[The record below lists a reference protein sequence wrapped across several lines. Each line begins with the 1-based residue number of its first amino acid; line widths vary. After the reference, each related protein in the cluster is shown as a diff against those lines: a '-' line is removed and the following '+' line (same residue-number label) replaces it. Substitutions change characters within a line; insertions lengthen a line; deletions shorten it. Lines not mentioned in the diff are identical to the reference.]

1 MDGNGRWAQQ
11 RRLPRI
17 AGHRKGASSLE
28 AVLKAAHQ
36 MGIRYMT
43 LYAFSVENWQRPE
56 REVTALMRMLEEFL
70 KKAKQQLIKNRICLK
85 MIGQLEGLP
94 LSVQTL
100 LKDLILLSSDYN
112 AFTLILAL
120 NYGAR
125 TEIIDAIKAYSQA
138 VAAGRETLD
147 VLNWNHFSR
156 YLYTDGIPDPDL
168 VIRTSGEKRLSNF
181 LLAQCAYS
189 ELYFTDTLWPDFGP
203 REFHQAIEHYCHR
216 QRRFGKTSA
225 QVAMPAVK
233 PQPHLV

>member
-56 REVTALMRMLEEFL
+56 KEVTALMRMLEEFL

-94 LSVQTL
+94 LSIQTL
-100 LKDLILLSSDYN
+100 LKDLIVLSSGYDT
-112 AFTLILAL
+112 FTLILAL

-125 TEIIDAIKAYSQA
+125 TEIIDAIKAYAQA
-138 VAAGRETLD
+138 VAAGSETFD
-147 VLNWNHFSR
+147 VLNWDHFSR
-156 YLYTDGIPDPDL
+156 YLYTDGVPDPDL

-203 REFHQAIEHYCHR
+203 KEFHRAIEHYCQR

-225 QVAMPAVK
+225 QVAIPAAR